1 MAGYPV
7 VPPSEADGSL
17 VSVAFADPSTTQ
29 QTIQY
34 AGTGAKW
41 VTLSYRLLPGAT
53 AVANQYMKVVVNASS
68 DADAAGK
75 LALAGGY
82 AVLCQGDD
90 LCLSSSG
97 ITRIDF
103 LTAAAVGAE
112 KTIFQALAGV

>member
-17 VSVAFADPSTTQ
+17 VSASFADPSTTQ
-29 QTIQY
+29 QTVSY

-53 AVANQYMKVVVNASS
+53 AVANQYMKVVINASS

-75 LALAGGY
+75 LELSGGY
-82 AVLCQGDD
+82 IVMCQGDD
-90 LCLSSSG
+90 IALSSSG
-97 ITRIDF
+97 VTRVDF
-103 LTAAAVGAE
+103 ATAAAVAAE